1 MAKKVDIALVL
12 QDKAPKLAKK
22 LPRWVV
28 DWLRRV
34 IHEDDLNHI
43 YDNYWNLAPQPF
55 IQACFRDWNVTYS
68 IEGLDRLP
76 RDGRYLFVSNHP
88 FGGMD
93 GLMLSDK
100 LISHFG
106 DVRVVVNDLL
116 KVVSP
121 LEELW
126 IPVNKHGSQKAEY
139 ARRFEEAF
147 FGDKPILT
155 FPAGLCSRY
164 IDGRIQDT
172 PWKNNFLK
180 KAYASRR
187 TIVPIFVE
195 GRLSNF
201 FYGLHRVRKALG
213 VKANIEMLWLVDEMF
228 AQHDRHFRIRVGE
241 PIALSDLQAVGDLG
255 EQTEWVRKKCYDLQK
270 ELLDRGK

>member
-1 MAKKVDIALVL
+1 MAKQVDIALVL

-28 DWLRRV
+28 NWLRRI

>member
-12 QDKAPKLAKK
+12 QDKAPKLAQK

-28 DWLRRV
+28 NWLRRI

-76 RDGRYLFVSNHP
+76 RDGRFLFVSNHP

-201 FYGLHRVRKALG
+201 FYGLHRLRKALG
-213 VKANIEMLWLVDEMF
+213 AKANIEMLWLVDEMF

>member
-12 QDKAPKLAKK
+12 QDKAPKLAQK

-28 DWLRRV
+28 NWLRRV

-195 GRLSNF
+195 GRLSNL

>member
-12 QDKAPKLAKK
+12 QDKAPKLAQK

-28 DWLRRV
+28 NWLRRV

-76 RDGRYLFVSNHP
+76 RDGRFLFVSNHP

>member
-12 QDKAPKLAKK
+12 QDKAPKLAQK

-28 DWLRRV
+28 NWLRRI

-76 RDGRYLFVSNHP
+76 RDGRFLFVSNHP

-164 IDGRIQDT
+164 IDGKVQDT

>member
-28 DWLRRV
+28 NWLRRI

>member
-28 DWLRRV
+28 NWLRRI

-76 RDGRYLFVSNHP
+76 RDGRFLFVSNHP

-164 IDGRIQDT
+164 IDGKVQDT

>member
-28 DWLRRV
+28 NWLRRI

-68 IEGLDRLP
+68 IEGLDHLP

-164 IDGRIQDT
+164 IDGKVQDT

>member
-28 DWLRRV
+28 NWLRRI

-126 IPVNKHGSQKAEY
+126 IPVNKHGAQKAEY

-180 KAYASRR
+180 KAYASHR

-201 FYGLHRVRKALG
+201 FYGLHRLRKALG
-213 VKANIEMLWLVDEMF
+213 VKANLEMLWLVDEMF

-241 PIALSDLQAVGDLG
+241 PIALSDLQAVGDLA
-255 EQTEWVRKKCYDLQK
+255 EQTEWVRKKCYELQK
-270 ELLDRGK
+270 ELLNKGK

>member
-12 QDKAPKLAKK
+12 QDKAPKLAQK

-28 DWLRRV
+28 NWLRRV

>member
-28 DWLRRV
+28 NWLRRV

-213 VKANIEMLWLVDEMF
+213 VKANMEMLWLVDEMF

>member
-12 QDKAPKLAKK
+12 QDKAPKLAQK

-28 DWLRRV
+28 NWLRRV

-76 RDGRYLFVSNHP
+76 RDGRFLFVSNHP

-213 VKANIEMLWLVDEMF
+213 VKANMEMLWLVDEMF

>member
-28 DWLRRV
+28 NWLRRV

-164 IDGRIQDT
+164 LDGRIQDT

-241 PIALSDLQAVGDLG
+241 PIALSDLQAVGDLD

-270 ELLDRGK
+270 ERLDRGK

>member
-22 LPRWVV
+22 LPRRVV
-28 DWLRRV
+28 NWLRRI

>member
-12 QDKAPKLAKK
+12 QDKAPKLAQK

-28 DWLRRV
+28 NWLRRV

-164 IDGRIQDT
+164 LDGRIQDT

-201 FYGLHRVRKALG
+201 FYGLHRLRKALG
-213 VKANIEMLWLVDEMF
+213 VKANMEMLWLVDEMF

>member
-28 DWLRRV
+28 NWLRRV